1 MNTPKMKLRRTK
13 GLIMTYPA
21 RPYRYQTHIPVHVT
35 RPGGTQVAYIVDIN
49 AGGACVA
56 GLSGV
61 AIGEAVVLRGGNDTH
76 VATVRWAINN
86 RTGVTFDRP
95 IPVKE
100 LSMMRYRDL
109 RAPHSDYMTEIRP
122 S

>member
-1 MNTPKMKLRRTK
+1 MN
-13 GLIMTYPA
+13 YPT

-35 RPGGTQVAYIVDIN
+35 RPGGPQVAYIVDIN

-61 AIGEAVVLRGGNDTH
+61 AIGEAVVLRGSNDTN
-76 VATVRWAINN
+76 VATVRWAANN
-86 RTGVTFDRP
+86 RTGVTFHRP
-95 IPVKE
+95 ILPKD

-109 RAPHSDYMTEIRP
+109 SALRSDYLPEVRP
-122 S
+122 N